1 MKPAEKKLE
10 FIRLRADGKSL
21 RAIEKELSVSR
32 STLSEWE
39 KELSAEIYQLRQDNL
54 TALYETYGA
63 AREARIRRIGETLS
77 RIDAAL
83 DKVNFEEISPEKLL
97 DYKLKYQNALRDEY
111 SSSAFTEATGAAE
124 DTLEAFKDI
133 RRRAASG
140 EITTDQAKTEI
151 NLLDH
156 MVDGYRRKNP
166 LEDMFT
172 M

>member
-1 MKPAEKKLE
+1 MKPTEKKME

-21 RAIEKELSVSR
+21 RSIEKELEVGR
-32 STLSEWE
+32 STLSQWE
-39 KELSAEIYQLRQDNL
+39 KELSEDVNQLRQDNL

-97 DYKLKYQNALRDEY
+97 DFKLKYQNALRDEY
-111 SSSAFTEATGAAE
+111 SSSAFVEATGAAE
-124 DTLEAFKDI
+124 DTLEAFKDV

-151 NLLDH
+151 NILDH

-166 LEDMFT
+166 MEDLFMN
-172 M
+172 

>member
-10 FIRLRADGKSL
+10 FIRLRAEGKSY

-39 KELSAEIYQLRQDNL
+39 KELSAEIDQLRQDNL

-63 AREARIRRIGETLS
+63 AREARIKRIGETLS

-97 DYKLKYQNALRDEY
+97 DFKLKYQNALREEY
-111 SSSAFTEATGAAE
+111 SSSAFTEATGAAQ
-124 DTLEAFKDI
+124 DTLEAFKDV
-133 RRRAASG
+133 RRRAALG

-151 NLLDH
+151 NILDH
-156 MVDGYRRKNP
+156 MVDGYQRANP
-166 LEDMFT
+166 FDSMF
-172 M
+172 

>member
-10 FIRLRADGKSL
+10 FIRLRAEGKSY

-39 KELSAEIYQLRQDNL
+39 KELSAEIDQLRQDNL

-63 AREARIRRIGETLS
+63 AREARIKRIGETLS

-97 DYKLKYQNALRDEY
+97 DFKLKYQNALREEY
-111 SSSAFTEATGAAE
+111 SSSAFTEATGAAQ
-124 DTLEAFKDI
+124 DTLEAFKDV
-133 RRRAASG
+133 RRRAALG

-151 NLLDH
+151 NILDH
-156 MVDGYRRKNP
+156 MVDGYQRANP
-166 LEDMFT
+166 FESMFG
-172 M
+172 